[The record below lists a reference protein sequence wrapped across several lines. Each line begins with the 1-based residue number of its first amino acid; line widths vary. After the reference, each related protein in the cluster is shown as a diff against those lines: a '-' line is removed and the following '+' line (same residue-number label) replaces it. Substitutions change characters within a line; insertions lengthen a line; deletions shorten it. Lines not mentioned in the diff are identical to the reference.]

1 MYLMWRNNMEE
12 ELITITKKEYDSL
25 KEAQLTLRCLE
36 DAGVDNWQGID
47 YAYELKRELLR
58 LDEKD

>member
-1 MYLMWRNNMEE
+1 MEE

-47 YAYELKRELLR
+47 YAYELKRELLC